1 MSLAEN
7 IFRLRTE
14 KNMSQLDLADALDVS
29 RQSVSKWETGTA
41 VPELDKLVKMAKLF
55 EISLDELVNGEASP
69 AREVPAPP
77 EAPEPRVIY
86 VEKPVFPTLKRQYI
100 IGAVL
105 LFLSLIYGVILYEGF
120 SMEETVSLVLPVA
133 ACGVV
138 FLLTSHPLFWS
149 SWISVCGYWIHFFIL
164 FPRWEEQKFL
174 QVLGIVLVVVLYWRS
189 LSFQARNR
197 IRIPIWLW
205 STATAL
211 LLGLGVLLM
220 LNSPIFSWLFGY

>member
-1 MSLAEN
+1 MSLSEN
-7 IFRLRTE
+7 IYRMRSE
-14 KNMSQLDLADALDVS
+14 KNMSQLELAEALEVS

-55 EISLDELVNGEASP
+55 EISLDELVNGEAFP
-69 AREVPAPP
+69 AREAPATP
-77 EAPEPRVIY
+77 ETTEPRVIY
-86 VEKPVFPTLKRQYI
+86 VEKPVFPTMKRQYI

-105 LFLSLIYGVILYEGF
+105 LFLALIYGVILYEGL
-120 SMEETVSLVLPVA
+120 STEETISLVLPVA
-133 ACGVV
+133 ACGIV

-149 SWISVCGYWIHFFIL
+149 SWIGVCGYWIHLFIL
-164 FPRWEEQKFL
+164 FPRWEEQTFL
-174 QVLGIVLVVVLYWRS
+174 QVLGIVLVVILYWRS

-211 LLGLGVLLM
+211 LLGLAVLLM
-220 LNSPIFSWLFGY
+220 LNSPIFSWVFGY

>member
-1 MSLAEN
+1 MSLSEN
-7 IFRLRTE
+7 IYRLRTE
-14 KNMSQLDLADALDVS
+14 KNMSQLELAEALEVS

-55 EISLDELVNGEASP
+55 EISLDELVNGEAFP
-69 AREVPAPP
+69 AREAPAPP
-77 EAPEPRVIY
+77 ESPEPRVIY
-86 VEKPVFPTLKRQYI
+86 VEKPVFPTMKRQYI

-105 LFLSLIYGVILYEGF
+105 LFLALIYGVILYEGF

-133 ACGVV
+133 ACGAV

-149 SWISVCGYWIHFFIL
+149 SWIGVCGYWIHFFIL
-164 FPRWEEQKFL
+164 FPRWEEQTFL
-174 QVLGIVLVVVLYWRS
+174 QVLGIVLVVILYWRS

-220 LNSPIFSWLFGY
+220 LNSPIFSWVFGY